1 MKIYNIKV
9 VKLLLPC
16 IVFCFLFCLSAR
28 AASCFQLYS
37 YNELLNE
44 VLFEEPTSVSLFLL
58 NPESVPHLEYY
69 PDTISP
75 GLPDTL
81 TSLNS
86 NSKDLEE
93 DEEQDSLSI
102 PISSDAITV
111 GVLYYVD
118 DSVVYSAER
127 EKLFLFKRDSIIT
140 DDATMTS
147 DYMEFDLNSST
158 VLSTSLPDSSG
169 TVKNYPHL
177 VQGGNVVDATQLKYN
192 FDTQKA
198 YIEGARTK
206 EGDLYIIGSK
216 SKYLT
221 ERHVR
226 KGEIIEQDVIYN
238 SNSIIT
244 TCNHPVPHYGL
255 RSGKQKVIADE
266 WAVMGPSFIEIGG
279 IPTPLILPL
288 AAAPLT
294 EGRKT
299 GLLFPRDYDVSQEW
313 GYGLR
318 NIGYY
323 FPINDYYDLSLTA
336 DIYLRGSYGLAAA
349 FRYNH
354 RYRFSGNA
362 NIRFSSYKTEFVD
375 NNQLIQGRD
384 NSVSIQWSHNQDAK
398 AHPTRKFSANV
409 NIQTNDYARFN
420 RNDASSVL
428 QNSFSSRINYN
439 QRFKGKNW
447 NLTASFNHSQNN
459 QTGDVQ
465 IELPNVSFTTNA
477 FKPFEKEERIGEEK
491 WFEKITMNYN
501 GSFRN
506 SIRTKDSLLFTDAIF
521 DDMNYGFNHQL
532 RADAN
537 FRILKYFTVTPNIN
551 YNETWVFETMRRSLV
566 DTPTVRNIDTI
577 FNPANDKDFILTG
590 DTLFNVLE
598 DEMVQGFRALRT
610 FNTGV
615 NLNTQI
621 FGTLRFDKG
630 WLRGLRHVIK
640 PNISFSFNPDFSD
653 PFWNYYDTHDS
664 DLRED
669 LKQEIQYSIFEGN
682 VFGASPNAR
691 PSMILNYSLNN
702 IFEAKYFSSKEDK
715 EKNFK
720 LFQNFVVSGN
730 YDFLRDSLKFSDVRM
745 TGFFSMFRNIVN
757 FRFNGSFSPYAL
769 NRKGEVIDEFQ
780 WNENRKLLRFQNLN
794 MDIATQFSVKQIRGI
809 VEELLRDKEKDGGPP
824 KSPGAEREIWSL
836 IDDVRVTHNLSM
848 QWRGRVDKDTF
859 LIRANQVSFQGQ
871 IPLSEKWNIRIGR
884 VGYDFKKNRMT
895 YPDLG
900 FTRDLH
906 CWEMSLSWQ
915 PEINTYMFSIG
926 TKPGSL
932 DFLNLPYRR
941 NRADGAALF

>member
-9 VKLLLPC
+9 VNILLPC
-16 IVFCFLFCLSAR
+16 IVLCSFFRLSAH
-28 AASCFQLYS
+28 SDPCFKLYT
-37 YNELLNE
+37 YNDSPNE
-44 VLFEEPTSVSLFLL
+44 VLFQYVSSPRSYTFLI
-58 NPESVPHLEYY
+58 ESLTEFEFYQ
-69 PDTISP
+69 DTLPP
-75 GLPDTL
+75 GLSDTL
-81 TSLNS
+81 GTADSISNERETSNA
-86 NSKDLEE
+86 K
-93 DEEQDSLSI
+93 DSLSI

-111 GVLYYVD
+111 GVLYFVD
-118 DSVVYSAER
+118 DSVVYSAET
-127 EKLFLFKRDSIIT
+127 EKLLLYKRDSIIT

-158 VLSTSLPDSSG
+158 VIATGIPDTSG
-169 TVKNYPHL
+169 KVENYPHL
-177 VQGGNVVDATQLKYN
+177 VQGDNVVDATQLKYN
-192 FDTQKA
+192 FDTEKA

-206 EGDLYIIGSK
+206 EGDLYIIGTK

-221 ERHVR
+221 ERHIR
-226 KGEIIEQDVIYN
+226 NGEIKEQDVIYN
-238 SNSIIT
+238 ANSIIT
-244 TCNHPVPHYGL
+244 TCNHPEPHFGL

-279 IPTPLILPL
+279 IPTPLVLPL

-294 EGRKT
+294 KGRKT
-299 GLLFPRDYDVSQEW
+299 GLLFPSDYDVSQEW

-318 NIGYY
+318 NVGYY
-323 FPINDYYDLSLTA
+323 FPINDNYDLSLTT

-354 RYRFSGNA
+354 RYRFSGNT
-362 NIRFSSYKTEFVD
+362 NVRFSSYKTEFVD
-375 NNQLIQGRD
+375 DNQLIQGRD

-409 NIQTNDYARFN
+409 NIQTNDYARLN

-439 QRFKGKNW
+439 QRFKGRNW

-477 FKPFEKEERIGEEK
+477 FKPFEREERVGQEK

-506 SIRTKDSLLFTDAIF
+506 SIRTKDSLLFTDAVF

-532 RADAN
+532 ETDAN
-537 FRILKYFTVTPNIN
+537 FRILKYFTATPNIS

-577 FNPANDKDFILTG
+577 FNPANDKDFFLSG

-598 DEMVQGFRALRT
+598 DEMVQEFRALRT
-610 FNTGV
+610 FSTGV

-630 WLRGLRHVIK
+630 WLRGVRHVIK
-640 PNISFSFNPDFSD
+640 PNINFSFNPDFSD

-664 DLRED
+664 DLRDD
-669 LKQEIQYSIFEGN
+669 LKREVQYSIFEGN

-769 NRKGEVIDEFQ
+769 NKNGEVVDKFQ
-780 WNENRKLLRFQNLN
+780 WNEQRQVLRFQNLN

-809 VEELLRDKEKDGGPP
+809 FEELFSEEDADSKPPPGP
-824 KSPGAEREIWSL
+824 EVDREIWSL

-848 QWRGRVDKDTF
+848 QWRGRVDRDTF
-859 LIRANQVSFQGQ
+859 LIRAHQVSFQGQ

-884 VGYDFKKNRMT
+884 VGYDFKQNRMT